1 MIAVQPVS
9 LRVEGL
15 PVDADAGIAEA
26 AVFGVSPGYFL
37 RQIYPLIWR
46 GEDTTACG
54 WFASLR

>member
-1 MIAVQPVS
+1 MSTEAV
-9 LRVEGL
+9 EGTGL
-15 PVDADAGIAEA
+15 PVSADAGIAEA

-46 GEDTTACG
+46 GENTTACG

>member
-1 MIAVQPVS
+1 MAMSTEAV
-9 LRVEGL
+9 EGTGL
-15 PVDADAGIAEA
+15 PVSADAGIAEA